1 MTAQWVF
8 TGGRL
13 QARNE
18 AGAVLVEWVADD
30 EMGPPLAD
38 LFNQAPALGR
48 LLLVGAGVVQ
58 RTG

>member
-18 AGAVLVEWVADD
+18 AGAVLVEWLAD
-30 EMGPPLAD
+30 EGMGPPLAD
-38 LFNQAPALGR
+38 LFNQAPAIGR
-48 LLLVGAGVVQ
+48 LLLAGCGYSQ
-58 RTG
+58 AST

>member
-13 QARNE
+13 QAHNE

-38 LFNQAPALGR
+38 LFNQAPAISR
-48 LLLVGAGVVQ
+48 LLLAGC
-58 RTG
+58 GYSEASA